1 MENLL
6 TASELKDEVLKRVK
20 NLEPQVEDECS
31 RLIESLLNA
40 LIAGKNS
47 LTEEYNSEVGI
58 IKLSLVKN
66 RLTNLGYKVE
76 LREEERQEN
85 YYEHSYYYV
94 LNVRI

>member
-6 TASELKDEVLKRVK
+6 TASELKYEVLKRVK

-40 LIAGKNS
+40 LIAGKTS

-66 RLTNLGYKVE
+66 RLTDLGYKVE

>member
-31 RLIESLLNA
+31 RIIESLLNK
-40 LIAGKNS
+40 LVAGKNS
-47 LTEEYNSEVGI
+47 LTREYNSNWGI
-58 IKLSLVKN
+58 VKLSLIKN
-66 RLTNLGYKVE
+66 RLTELGYKVE

-85 YYEHSYYYV
+85 FYDYSYYYV

>member
-20 NLEPQVEDECS
+20 NLKPQIEDECS
-31 RLIESLLNA
+31 RLIESLLNE

-66 RLTNLGYKVE
+66 RLTDLGYKVE

>member
-31 RLIESLLNA
+31 RISESLLNA

-66 RLTNLGYKVE
+66 RLTDLGYKVE
-76 LREEERQEN
+76 LRE
-85 YYEHSYYYV
+85 
-94 LNVRI
+94 

>member
-6 TASELKDEVLKRVK
+6 TASELKDEALKRVK
-20 NLEPQVEDECS
+20 NLEPQIEDECS
-31 RLIESLLNA
+31 RLIESLLNE
-40 LIAGKNS
+40 LVAGKNS

-66 RLTNLGYKVE
+66 RLTDLGYKVE

>member
-20 NLEPQVEDECS
+20 NLEPQIEDECS
-31 RLIESLLNA
+31 RLIELLLNE
-40 LIAGKNS
+40 LVAGKNS

-66 RLTNLGYKVE
+66 RLTDLGYKVE

>member
-20 NLEPQVEDECS
+20 NLEPRVEELCS
-31 RLIESLLNA
+31 RLIESLLNK
-40 LIAGKNS
+40 LVAGKNS

-66 RLTNLGYKVE
+66 RLTDLGYKVE
-76 LREEERQEN
+76 LREEDRQEN

>member
-6 TASELKDEVLKRVK
+6 TASELKGEVLKRVK
-20 NLEPQVEDECS
+20 NLEPQIEDECS

-66 RLTNLGYKVE
+66 RLTDLGYKVE

>member
-20 NLEPQVEDECS
+20 NLEPQIEDECS
-31 RLIESLLNA
+31 RLIESLLNK
-40 LIAGKNS
+40 LVAGKNS

-66 RLTNLGYKVE
+66 RLTDLGYKVE

>member
-6 TASELKDEVLKRVK
+6 TASELKEEVLKRVK

-31 RLIESLLNA
+31 RVIESLLNK
-40 LIAGKNS
+40 LVAGKNS

-66 RLTNLGYKVE
+66 RLTELGYKVE
-76 LREEERQEN
+76 LREKERQEN
-85 YYEHSYYYV
+85 YYDYSYYYE

>member
-31 RLIESLLNA
+31 RVIESLLNK
-40 LIAGKNS
+40 LVAGKNS
-47 LTEEYNSEVGI
+47 LTREYNSDWGI
-58 IKLSLVKN
+58 VKLSLIKN
-66 RLTNLGYKVE
+66 RLTKLGYKVE

-85 YYEHSYYYV
+85 FYDYSYYYV
-94 LNVRI
+94 LYVRI

>member
-66 RLTNLGYKVE
+66 RLTDLGYKVE

-94 LNVRI
+94 LNIRI

>member
-31 RLIESLLNA
+31 RVIESLLNA

-66 RLTNLGYKVE
+66 RLTDLGYKVE

>member
-20 NLEPQVEDECS
+20 NLEPQIEDECS
-31 RLIESLLNA
+31 RLIESLLNE
-40 LIAGKNS
+40 LVAGKNS
-47 LTEEYNSEVGI
+47 IIEEYNSEVGI

-66 RLTNLGYKVE
+66 RLTDLGYKVE

>member
-31 RLIESLLNA
+31 RVIESLLNK
-40 LIAGKNS
+40 LVAGKNS
-47 LTEEYNSEVGI
+47 LTREYNSDWGI
-58 IKLSLVKN
+58 VKLSLIKN
-66 RLTNLGYKVE
+66 RLTELGYKVK
-76 LREEERQEN
+76 LSEEERQEN
-85 YYEHSYYYV
+85 FYDYSYYYV

>member
-31 RLIESLLNA
+31 RIIESLLNK
-40 LIAGKNS
+40 LVAGKNS
-47 LTEEYNSEVGI
+47 LTREYNSNWGI
-58 IKLSLVKN
+58 VKLSLIKN
-66 RLTNLGYKVE
+66 RLTELGYKVE

-85 YYEHSYYYV
+85 FYDYSYYYV
-94 LNVRI
+94 LYVRI

>member
-31 RLIESLLNA
+31 RVIESLLNK
-40 LIAGKNS
+40 LVAGKNS
-47 LTEEYNSEVGI
+47 LTREYNSDWGI
-58 IKLSLVKN
+58 VKLSLIKN
-66 RLTNLGYKVE
+66 RLTELGYKVE

-85 YYEHSYYYV
+85 FYDYSYYYV
-94 LNVRI
+94 LYVRV

>member
-6 TASELKDEVLKRVK
+6 TASELKYEVLKRVK

-66 RLTNLGYKVE
+66 RLTDLGYKVE

>member
-66 RLTNLGYKVE
+66 RLTDLGIK
-76 LREEERQEN
+76 
-85 YYEHSYYYV
+85 
-94 LNVRI
+94 LN

>member
-47 LTEEYNSEVGI
+47 LIEEYNSEVGI

-66 RLTNLGYKVE
+66 RLTDLGYKVE

>member
-6 TASELKDEVLKRVK
+6 TASELKEEVLKRVK
-20 NLEPQVEDECS
+20 NLEPQIEDECS
-31 RLIESLLNA
+31 RLIESLLNE
-40 LIAGKNS
+40 LVAGKNS

-66 RLTNLGYKVE
+66 RLTDLGYKVE

-85 YYEHSYYYV
+85 YCEHSYYYV

>member
-31 RLIESLLNA
+31 RLIELLLNK

-66 RLTNLGYKVE
+66 RLTDLGYKVE

>member
-6 TASELKDEVLKRVK
+6 TASELKDEVLKIVK

-66 RLTNLGYKVE
+66 RLTDLGYKVE

>member
-1 MENLL
+1 MEKLL
-6 TASELKDEVLKRVK
+6 TASELKNEVLKRVK
-20 NLEPQVEDECS
+20 NLEPQIEDECS
-31 RLIESLLNA
+31 RLIESLLNE
-40 LIAGKNS
+40 LVGGKNS

-66 RLTNLGYKVE
+66 RLTDLGYKVE
-76 LREEERQEN
+76 LIEEERQEN

>member
-66 RLTNLGYKVE
+66 RLTDLGYKVE
-76 LREEERQEN
+76 LREEGETRKLLRTQLLLCAER
-85 YYEHSYYYV
+85 
-94 LNVRI
+94 

>member
-66 RLTNLGYKVE
+66 RLTDLGYKVE
-76 LREEERQEN
+76 LIEEERQEN

>member
-31 RLIESLLNA
+31 RLIESLLNT

-66 RLTNLGYKVE
+66 RLTDLGYKVE

>member
-31 RLIESLLNA
+31 RIIESLLNK
-40 LIAGKNS
+40 LVAGKNS
-47 LTEEYNSEVGI
+47 LTREYNSDWGI
-58 IKLSLVKN
+58 VKLSLIKN
-66 RLTNLGYKVE
+66 RLTELGYKVE

-85 YYEHSYYYV
+85 FYDYSYYYV
-94 LNVRI
+94 LYVRI

>member
-66 RLTNLGYKVE
+66 RLTDLGYKVE

-85 YYEHSYYYV
+85 FYDYSYYYV
-94 LNVRI
+94 LKVRI

>member
-1 MENLL
+1 MEKLL
-6 TASELKDEVLKRVK
+6 TASELKDEALKRVK

-31 RLIESLLNA
+31 RVIDSLLDK
-40 LIAGKNS
+40 LVAGKNS

-66 RLTNLGYKVE
+66 RLTDLGYKVE

-85 YYEHSYYYV
+85 YYDYSYYYV
-94 LNVRI
+94 LNVRL

>member
-31 RLIESLLNA
+31 RLIELLLNA

-58 IKLSLVKN
+58 IKLSLIKN
-66 RLTNLGYKVE
+66 RLTELGYKVE
-76 LREEERQEN
+76 LREKERQEN
-85 YYEHSYYYV
+85 FYDYSYYYV

>member
-47 LTEEYNSEVGI
+47 LTREYNSDWGI
-58 IKLSLVKN
+58 VKLSLIKN
-66 RLTNLGYKVE
+66 RLTELGYKVE

-85 YYEHSYYYV
+85 FYDYSYYYV

>member
-6 TASELKDEVLKRVK
+6 TASELMDEVLKRVK

-31 RLIESLLNA
+31 RVIESLLNA

-66 RLTNLGYKVE
+66 RLTDLGYKVE

>member
-66 RLTNLGYKVE
+66 RLTDLGYKVE

-85 YYEHSYYYV
+85 YYEHSYYYA